1 MAMTTDQRDSVE
13 VRLLRTL
20 DAPAIAEAFA
30 AIGWHKPVEQYLRY
44 ADEQQKG
51 SRDCWV
57 ALVRGQFAGY
67 VTLKRDS
74 DAPGLVGRGTPE
86 IQDLNVLPQFRRR
99 GIGSQLL
106 DCAEKAARSRSSVV
120 GIGVGLHPG
129 YNAAQRLYVKRGYV
143 PDGLGVT
150 HDGRYVQE
158 GEQVP
163 FDDGL
168 VLHFTKDL

>member
-1 MAMTTDQRDSVE
+1 MRTDPPDLTEMRALQ
-13 VRLLRTL
+13 TL
-20 DAPAIAEAFA
+20 DAPVIAEAFA
-30 AIGWHKPVEQYLRY
+30 AVGWHKPAEQYVRY
-44 ADEQQKG
+44 SDEQQAG

-57 ALVRGQFAGY
+57 ALVGGRIAGY
-67 VTLKRDS
+67 VTLKWVS
-74 DAPGLVGRGTPE
+74 EAPGLAGCGTPE

-99 GIGSQLL
+99 GIGSRLL
-106 DCAEKAARSRSSVV
+106 DCAEEAARSRGSVV

-150 HDGRYVQE
+150 HNGRYVQE

-168 VLHFTKDL
+168 VLHLTKDL